1 MTSSLQAAKRVRQ
14 NEKRR
19 LRNRAKSSAM
29 KSSMKRVEGA
39 IAAGDAAAVKLAL
52 DEAYSRI
59 DKAAR
64 NKVIHPNTAARR
76 KALIARHAAAA
87 GKSAKA

>member
-87 GKSAKA
+87 GRTAKA